1 MILEL
6 FLTIS
11 IMINVVMVLYV
22 RWILRQYK
30 DLVQGMEN
38 IGDMLTEYV
47 IQLKS
52 IYELEMFYG
61 DETLSSLLQH
71 GREIIEKLE
80 EIELLG
86 ENDDDDEE

>member
-6 FLTIS
+6 FLTLS
-11 IMINVVMVLYV
+11 IAINVVMVLYV
-22 RWILRQYK
+22 RWILKQYK
-30 DLVQGMEN
+30 ELVQGMEN

-86 ENDDDDEE
+86 ENDEEED

>member
-6 FLTIS
+6 FLTLS
-11 IMINVVMVLYV
+11 IAINVVMVLYV
-22 RWILRQYK
+22 RWILKQYK

-86 ENDDDDEE
+86 ENDEEED